1 MSVTKYF
8 VKDVSRR
15 LEIDEHLAL
24 ELKRAGYSH
33 VELTKSPVGTR
44 VVIYAAKPGMVIGRR
59 GQSIRDLTKVLEDKF
74 HIENPQLSVANIEV
88 PEQDPKV
95 VASQVASA
103 LQRGVHFRRAAYW
116 AIQRVMESQALG
128 VEITIRGKLTTE
140 LEITIRGKLTT
151 ERSRFEKFKAGYL
164 PRVGD
169 PVLKSVK
176 RAVADV
182 QLKQGLFG
190 INVRILPPQ
199 IDYIDKPIMLTPPA
213 QTTPPAAPAK
223 EAEPVAAPEVAVE
236 VETPTEVAVVVEDK
250 EEEKTADSEKA

>member
-8 VKDVSRR
+8 IKDVSRR
-15 LEIDEHLAL
+15 LEIDELL
-24 ELKRAGYSH
+24 QRDLKRAGYSR

-59 GQSIRDLTKVLEDKF
+59 GQSIKDLTKLLETKF
-74 HIENPQLSVANIEV
+74 SIENPQLSVATIDV

-95 VASQVASA
+95 IASQVAQA
-103 LQRGVHFRRAAYW
+103 LQRGVHFRRSAYW

-128 VEITIRGKLTTE
+128 VEII
-140 LEITIRGKLTT
+140 IRGKLTT
-151 ERSRFEKFKAGYL
+151 ERARYEKFRAGYL

-176 RAVADV
+176 VAVADV

-190 INVRILPPQ
+190 IKVRILPPNVEF
-199 IDYIDKPIMLTPPA
+199 IDKAVLKTIVASAASTPPA
-213 QTTPPAAPAK
+213 VQPPSEAPV
-223 EAEPVAAPEVAVE
+223 AEPQVTPE
-236 VETPTEVAVVVEDK
+236 TEAK
-250 EEEKTADSEKA
+250 EEEAIGNPTEA

>member
-59 GQSIRDLTKVLEDKF
+59 GQSIRDLTKILEEKF
-74 HIENPQLSVANIEV
+74 HIENPQLSVANIDV

-95 VASQVASA
+95 VASQVSQA

-140 LEITIRGKLTT
+140 
-151 ERSRFEKFKAGYL
+151 RSRFEKFKAGYL

-176 RAVADV
+176 TAVADV

-199 IDYIDKPIMLTPPA
+199 ANYIDKPIMLTPPA
-213 QTTPPAAPAK
+213 QETAAPVAPTAPAA
-223 EAEPVAAPEVAVE
+223 EADPTPSAIEVAPITSE
-236 VETPTEVAVVVEDK
+236 GSVAVVVEEK
-250 EEEKTADSEKA
+250 EEEENGDS

>member
-59 GQSIRDLTKVLEDKF
+59 GQSIRDLTKILEEKF

-95 VASQVASA
+95 VASQVAQA

-140 LEITIRGKLTT
+140 
-151 ERSRFEKFKAGYL
+151 RSRFEKFKAGYL

-176 RAVADV
+176 AAVADV

-199 IDYIDKPIMLTPPA
+199 IDYIDKPIMKPQPE
-213 QTTPPAAPAK
+213 QQAAPATTTPLT
-223 EAEPVAAPEVAVE
+223 ASPAAVPEESSAVE
-236 VETPTEVAVVVEDK
+236 TVAEVSTDSPVTVVVEEK
-250 EEEKTADSEKA
+250 EEEETGDSEKA

>member
-8 VKDVSRR
+8 IKDVSRR

-59 GQSIRDLTKVLEDKF
+59 GQSIRDLTKVLEEKF
-74 HIENPQLSVANIEV
+74 HIENPQLSVANIDV

-95 VASQVASA
+95 VASQVSQA

-140 LEITIRGKLTT
+140 
-151 ERSRFEKFKAGYL
+151 RSRFEKFKAGYL

-176 RAVADV
+176 TAVADV

-199 IDYIDKPIMLTPPA
+199 IDYVDKPIMLTPPA
-213 QTTPPAAPAK
+213 EAAPKPAVPAK
-223 EAEPVAAPEVAVE
+223 EAEPVAATVAVE
-236 VETPTEVAVVVEDK
+236 VETTAGDVAVVVEEK
-250 EEEKTADSEKA
+250 EEEETGNSEKA

>member
-8 VKDVSRR
+8 IKDVSRR
-15 LEIDEHLAL
+15 LEIDELL
-24 ELKRAGYSH
+24 KEDLKRAGYSK

-59 GQSIRDLTKVLEDKF
+59 GQSIKDLTKLLETKF
-74 HIENPQLSVANIEV
+74 AIENPQLSVATIEV

-95 VASQVASA
+95 VASQVAQA

-128 VEITIRGKLTTE
+128 VEII
-140 LEITIRGKLTT
+140 IRGKLTT
-151 ERSRFEKFKAGYL
+151 ERSRFEKFRQGYL

-176 RAVADV
+176 VAVADV

-190 INVRILPPQ
+190 IKVRILPPTV
-199 IDYIDKPIMLTPPA
+199 DFIDKPLMKTP
-213 QTTPPAAPAK
+213 TTPA
-223 EAEPVAAPEVAVE
+223 PVAAPVEEPAAAPTVE
-236 VETPTEVAVVVEDK
+236 VETEVK
-250 EEEKTADSEKA
+250 EEEEPVGNTAQA

>member
-59 GQSIRDLTKVLEDKF
+59 GQSIRDLTKVLEEKF

-140 LEITIRGKLTT
+140 
-151 ERSRFEKFKAGYL
+151 RSRFEKFKAGYL
-164 PRVGD
+164 P
-169 PVLKSVK
+169 
-176 RAVADV
+176 
-182 QLKQGLFG
+182 KQGLFG

-199 IDYIDKPIMLTPPA
+199 VDYIDKPIMLTPPA
-213 QTTPPAAPAK
+213 ETTPKPAAQAK
-223 EAEPVAAPEVAVE
+223 EAEPIAMPVVEVE
-236 VETPTEVAVVVEDK
+236 VETTAGDVAVVVEDK
-250 EEEKTADSEKA
+250 EEEETGDSEKA

>member
-59 GQSIRDLTKVLEDKF
+59 GQSIRDLTKILEEKF
-74 HIENPQLSVANIEV
+74 HIENPQLSVANIDV

-95 VASQVASA
+95 VASQVSQA

-140 LEITIRGKLTT
+140 
-151 ERSRFEKFKAGYL
+151 RSRFEKFKAGYL

-176 RAVADV
+176 TAVADV

-199 IDYIDKPIMLTPPA
+199 VNYIDKPIMLTPPA
-213 QTTPPAAPAK
+213 QETATPVVATTP
-223 EAEPVAAPEVAVE
+223 AVE
-236 VETPTEVAVVVEDK
+236 SEPTPSAVEIAPVTTDGSVAVVVEEK
-250 EEEKTADSEKA
+250 EEEETGDS